1 MKKEQDYF
9 NEYVQRHQNGVT
21 RSRSAVPIANS
32 EHISYIIYVFFVDF
46 EHVPVLKE
54 FLIRLCECSGKLSQ
68 LKDDQCRE
76 INNPTPNN

>member
-9 NEYVQRHQNGVT
+9 NEYVQRHRNGVT

-54 FLIRLCECSGKLSQ
+54 F
-68 LKDDQCRE
+68 
-76 INNPTPNN
+76 